1 MTKIF
6 ELEGINVIHDKNLVL
21 DNVSLSIED
30 TDFLGLLGPSGSGKT
45 TLLKIICGLIT
56 PDTGKIKYPNREK
69 PKIGYLPQAL
79 PSLPNSPATVMEI
92 ITTGFDSK
100 PFTNNQEKITAMAKE
115 MAMEHLLDTKITQL
129 SGGQI
134 QLVFLIRALIDNPD
148 MIILDEPSSSID
160 TKSQSKIF
168 QILTNVN
175 KNNIPVIFS
184 SHDTFAVTN
193 SANRI
198 ACINKKLDYHG
209 SSKDFLSNK
218 HLAESYGYSV
228 DVLSHK
234 GHD

>member
-1 MTKIF
+1 M
-6 ELEGINVIHDKNLVL
+6 
-21 DNVSLSIED
+21 S
-30 TDFLGLLGPSGSGKT
+30 
-45 TLLKIICGLIT
+45 
-56 PDTGKIKYPNREK
+56 
-69 PKIGYLPQAL
+69 
-79 PSLPNSPATVMEI
+79 
-92 ITTGFDSK
+92 
-100 PFTNNQEKITAMAKE
+100 KE
-115 MAMEHLLDTKITQL
+115 MSIEHLLDTKITQL
-129 SGGQI
+129 CGGQI

-168 QILTNVN
+168 EVLTNVN
-175 KNNIPVIFS
+175 KNNIPIIFS

-228 DVLSHK
+228 DVLSHQ